1 MEDFKSTENLKER
14 YSNQADVH
22 YLDSSINIL
31 LPIYSLINLSFLS
44 VLKQHADISVLP
56 LKNFNMHI
64 ANKSSISVYRF

>member
-1 MEDFKSTENLKER
+1 MEDFKSTENLKEC

-31 LPIYSLINLSFLS
+31 LPIYSLINLIFLS

-56 LKNFNMHI
+56 LKYFNIHI
-64 ANKSSISVYRF
+64 TNKNSISVYRF